1 MNDTEM
7 LVKVKK
13 SLGITGTYLN
23 DKIKEDMKEVIS
35 YLVHAGVKEENIA
48 PGLVARGISDLW
60 NQNELSEY
68 FQQRAVQLRYRISQ
82 EESHEQL

>member
-23 DKIKEDMKEVIS
+23 DKIQEDMGEVIS
-35 YLVHAGVKEENIA
+35 YLVHAGVKKENVT

-60 NQNELSEY
+60 NQNELSGY
-68 FQQRAVQLRYRISQ
+68 FLQRAVQLKYQ

>member
-13 SLGITGTYLN
+13 SLGVTGPYLN
-23 DKIKEDMKEVIS
+23 DKIQEDMEEVIG
-35 YLVHAGVKEENIA
+35 YLVHAGVKRDNIT

-68 FQQRAVQLRYRISQ
+68 FQQRAVQLRYQVSQ
-82 EESHEQL
+82 EEIHEQL